1 MGVISSLNTG
11 EDQECGPALR
21 RTRWGLL
28 LAVCGSYHK
37 PVKGFYPLSAEGEGS
52 KIKVLAGVAP
62 TGGPEEVCPIPLLDS
77 DDRQQSLVFL
87 GL

>member
-1 MGVISSLNTG
+1 MWDSTEENQVGTLISCLW
-11 EDQECGPALR
+11 L
-21 RTRWGLL
+21 
-28 LAVCGSYHK
+28 SYHK
-37 PVKGFYPLSAEGEGS
+37 PVKGFYLLSAEGEGS

-62 TGGPEEVCPIPLLDS
+62 TGGPKEKVCPIPLLDS